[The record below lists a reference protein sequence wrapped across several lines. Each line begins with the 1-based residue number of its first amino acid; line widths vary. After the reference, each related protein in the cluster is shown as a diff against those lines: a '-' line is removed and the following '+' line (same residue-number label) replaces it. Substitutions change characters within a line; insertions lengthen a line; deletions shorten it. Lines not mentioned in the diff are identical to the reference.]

1 MSNALMTTTPD
12 QITFLEDTRSHRF
25 RFDIPSSNGSDTY
38 RVSQATGSGQWQCG
52 CPSWIYQRGP
62 QLERK
67 PCKHLRAMTDVL
79 LQIDDT
85 GHACP
90 SLDASQRPVHPNARP
105 TLIEAHPN
113 ARPTPIEA
121 QAPVTKAKA
130 AAPKAVSAPKV
141 SAPKAAPVSA
151 SGRNAARQ
159 TLDALARDAEAE
171 VAMLRGKLVEA
182 EAKMAA
188 FQAASKVA

>member
-90 SLDASQRPVHPNARP
+90 SLEASQRPV
-105 TLIEAHPN
+105 HPN